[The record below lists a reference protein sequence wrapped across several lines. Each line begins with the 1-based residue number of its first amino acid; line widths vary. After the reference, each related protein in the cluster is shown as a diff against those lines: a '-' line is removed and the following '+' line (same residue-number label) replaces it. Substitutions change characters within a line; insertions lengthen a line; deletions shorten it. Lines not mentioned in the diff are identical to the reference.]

1 MNVPEQKQ
9 AIIDRLRALATT
21 QTGCLGYRM
30 TAGVL
35 VHIVAA
41 CAVLGFA
48 VVAFGALL
56 GIRP

>member
-1 MNVPEQKQ
+1 MIP
-9 AIIDRLRALATT
+9 IDLS
-21 QTGCLGYRM
+21 
-30 TAGVL
+30 L